1 VGVLVDDLVT
11 RGTDEPYRLFTSRA
25 EFRLVLRQD
34 NALQRL
40 GTLAAERGL
49 LTEKQRE
56 VLERRLEL
64 TERIGSWLR
73 STNATP
79 EQVNALLADAGS
91 EPLREPTRLA
101 RILRRPGITADAL
114 AAAVGGAPVEGADS
128 GTSEVAAEALV
139 TAEMELKYE
148 GYLARERDRAETLR
162 RQADFALPD
171 DLPWAELSTLSYEA
185 RQKLERVRPATLAQ
199 AGRVP
204 GVNPS
209 DLQNLVMEVRKRRK
223 E

>member
-1 VGVLVDDLVT
+1 VT

-40 GTLAAERGL
+40 GPLAAGRGL
-49 LTEKQRE
+49 LTPEQRE

-64 TERIGSWLR
+64 TERIGAWLR

-79 EQVNALLADAGS
+79 EQVNALLAEAGS

-101 RILRRPGITADAL
+101 RILRRPGVAAEAL
-114 AAAVGGAPVEGADS
+114 AAAVGGAPLEGNGNAAVD
-128 GTSEVAAEALV
+128 GAAEALV

-148 GYLARERDRAETLR
+148 GYLARERGRAETLR

-171 DLPWAELSTLSYEA
+171 DLPWGELASLSYEA

-204 GVNPS
+204 GVSPS
-209 DLQNLVMEVRKRRK
+209 DLQNLVMEVRKRRGK